1 MRLRG
6 VHGMPVARGTPVP
19 SHTLPTD
26 PCATARIPVLG
37 LEPLEGSD
45 SAPGK
50 KSLRF
55 DTPVLASALPPP
67 ADARGT
73 VTLLSG
79 IHAGRL
85 AAIGVSPI
93 TMGRAVESDLVVDD
107 PGVSRLHARI
117 ARAADGS
124 FYAEDLGSTNGTYLR
139 SDRIGVAFLQTGDL
153 LQLGPNI
160 RMRFAVIDFQEESLY
175 RQLYD
180 TSVHDPLTHVLN
192 RKYLGDRLLVE
203 ISHARRTNGEVIV
216 LMIDVDCLKNV
227 NDGFGHLAGDRML
240 CAMAAR
246 IQSVLRVEDQLAR
259 YGGDE
264 FVVLT
269 VGTAGADASE
279 LAERIR
285 RAVEGLK
292 MAAGL
297 REVGVTASIGV
308 ASFSEIEA
316 SGEPVGALLALA
328 DARMYAAK
336 ASGKN
341 RVCTVQSALWA
352 RSGRHG
358 GAR

>member
-1 MRLRG
+1 
-6 VHGMPVARGTPVP
+6 VP
-19 SHTLPTD
+19 SLTLPSD

-37 LEPLEGSD
+37 HEPLEGSA
-45 SAPGK
+45 SAREER
-50 KSLRF
+50 SLRI
-55 DTPVLASALPPP
+55 DTPVLASVLPPP

-73 VTLLSG
+73 VTLLTG
-79 IHAGRL
+79 IHAGHL
-85 AAIGVSPI
+85 AAIGVAPI
-93 TMGRAVESDLVVDD
+93 TIGRAVESDLVVED

-139 SDRIGVAFLQTGDL
+139 SDRIGVALLHTGDL

-160 RMRFAVIDFQEESLY
+160 RMRFAIIDLQEESLY

-180 TSVHDPLTHVLN
+180 ASVHDPLTHVLN

-203 ISHARRTNGEVIV
+203 IAHARRTNGEVIV
-216 LMIDVDCLKNV
+216 LMIDVDCFKNV
-227 NDGFGHLAGDRML
+227 NDGLGHLAGDRTL
-240 CAMAAR
+240 CAVAAR
-246 IQSVLRVEDQLAR
+246 IQSVLRVEDELAR

-292 MAAGL
+292 MTAGS
-297 REVGVTASIGV
+297 RDVRVTASIGV
-308 ASFSEIEA
+308 ASLSEIVA
-316 SGEPVGALLALA
+316 GGEPVGALLALA

-341 RVCTVQSALWA
+341 RVCTV
-352 RSGRHG
+352 RSTLRERLRRHDG
-358 GAR
+358 PR

>member
-1 MRLRG
+1 
-6 VHGMPVARGTPVP
+6 VP
-19 SHTLPTD
+19 LPTAPSD

-37 LEPLEGSD
+37 HEPLEGSA
-45 SAPGK
+45 SARGER
-50 KSLRF
+50 SLRF
-55 DTPVLASALPPP
+55 DTPVLASTLPPP

-85 AAIGVSPI
+85 AAIGVAPI
-93 TMGRAVESDLVVDD
+93 TIGRAIESDLVVED
-107 PGVSRLHARI
+107 PGVSRLHTRI

-139 SDRIGVAFLQTGDL
+139 TDRIGLALLHTGDL
-153 LQLGPNI
+153 LQIGPNI
-160 RMRFAVIDFQEESLY
+160 RVRFAVIDLQEESLY

-180 TSVHDPLTHVLN
+180 ASVHDPLTHVLN

-203 ISHARRTNGEVIV
+203 ISQARRTNGEVIV
-216 LMIDVDCLKNV
+216 LMIDVDCLKNI
-227 NDGFGHLAGDRML
+227 NDGFGHIAGDRVL
-240 CAMAAR
+240 CAVAAR
-246 IQSVLRVEDQLAR
+246 IQSVLRVEDELAR

-292 MAAGL
+292 MSAGHQ
-297 REVGVTASIGV
+297 EVRVTASIGV
-308 ASFSEIEA
+308 ASLSEIDP
-316 SGEPVGALLALA
+316 SGEPVDALFALA

-341 RVCTVQSALWA
+341 RVCTVRSALKV
-352 RSGRHG
+352 RSRRHDG
-358 GAR
+358 PR